1 MAGLTWLL
9 VTNLSKFVLPIKLA
23 SILGVGFIILTVINH
38 IGSFIAIRRH
48 DNKVMDVMAMVN
60 TSIILRREK
69 KAFFD
74 MLVIIVVL
82 VLCLVPSLVYHWFD
96 VILSDGFEPLQ
107 VLSTN
112 LIYIN
117 SSLNP
122 IIYLVRNVD
131 IRRALKS
138 LIRYWVHKLN
148 QIVSSLKSRNE
159 VEVMYLM

>member
-82 VLCLVPSLVYHWFD
+82 VLCLVPSLVYRWFD

-122 IIYLVRNVD
+122 IIYLRNVD

-138 LIRYWVHKLN
+138 SIRY
-148 QIVSSLKSRNE
+148 
-159 VEVMYLM
+159 

>member
-74 MLVIIVVL
+74 MLVMIVVL
-82 VLCLVPSLVYHWFD
+82 VLCLVPSLVYRWFD
-96 VILSDGFEPLQ
+96 VILSHGFEPLQ

-122 IIYLVRNVD
+122 IIYLRNVD

-138 LIRYWVHKLN
+138 LIRY
-148 QIVSSLKSRNE
+148 
-159 VEVMYLM
+159 

>member
-23 SILGVGFIILTVINH
+23 SILGVGFIIMTVINH

-82 VLCLVPSLVYHWFD
+82 VLCLVPSLVYRWFD

-138 LIRYWVHKLN
+138 LMRY
-148 QIVSSLKSRNE
+148 
-159 VEVMYLM
+159 

>member
-23 SILGVGFIILTVINH
+23 SILGVGFIILTVSNH

-74 MLVIIVVL
+74 MLVIIVV
-82 VLCLVPSLVYHWFD
+82 YRWFD

-107 VLSTN
+107 VLFTN

-138 LIRYWVHKLN
+138 LIRY
-148 QIVSSLKSRNE
+148 
-159 VEVMYLM
+159 

>member
-82 VLCLVPSLVYHWFD
+82 VLCLVPSLVYRWFD

-122 IIYLVRNVD
+122 IIYLRNVD

-138 LIRYWVHKLN
+138 LIRY
-148 QIVSSLKSRNE
+148 
-159 VEVMYLM
+159 

>member
-82 VLCLVPSLVYHWFD
+82 VLCLVPSLVYRWFD

-122 IIYLVRNVD
+122 IIYLRNVD

-159 VEVMYLM
+159 VEIMYLM

>member
-82 VLCLVPSLVYHWFD
+82 VLCLVPSLVYRWFD
-96 VILSDGFEPLQ
+96 VILSHGFEPLQ

-122 IIYLVRNVD
+122 IIYLRNVD

-138 LIRYWVHKLN
+138 LIRY
-148 QIVSSLKSRNE
+148 
-159 VEVMYLM
+159 

>member
-1 MAGLTWLL
+1 M
-9 VTNLSKFVLPIKLA
+9 
-23 SILGVGFIILTVINH
+23 TVINH
-38 IGSFIAIRRH
+38 IGSFIAIRLH

-82 VLCLVPSLVYHWFD
+82 VLCLVPSLVYRWFD

-122 IIYLVRNVD
+122 IVYLVRNVD

-138 LIRYWVHKLN
+138 LIRY
-148 QIVSSLKSRNE
+148 
-159 VEVMYLM
+159 